1 MDTSSVAY
9 QRAVSVLLKQNHTCG
24 SPHFLKSCDIPTST
38 ELLKAPMD
46 IGMLLHLSFLLCP
59 DELLHLSFLAP
70 FGEAISK
77 ANRSSV
83 KRARDVISDV
93 VMAELIDEDVKAQES
108 FIDSV
113 RHQIVVHCQR
123 LRVHLTLIDRLM
135 GIYNQSVVPAK
146 SKGKAVV

>member
-24 SPHFLKSCDIPTST
+24 PPHFLKSCDIPTST

-59 DELLHLSFLAP
+59 DELLRLSFLAP

-146 SKGKAVV
+146 GKGKAVV